1 MPRSVPAHEWLS
13 QQDEAL
19 CIRMNQASR
28 IRWICRTLRLISRLA
43 DGAFWYVLM
52 LAILAW
58 PGQRSMIPF
67 LHMVITG
74 IVCTLL
80 YKWLKVKTAR
90 PRPSE
95 RNQAVQRAVSPL
107 DEYSFPS
114 GHTLH
119 AVAFTLI
126 AIYYYP
132 ALSAVLLPFT
142 VLVAASRIVLGLHY
156 PSDVLAGVVIGSAI
170 ASVSLLLW

>member
-1 MPRSVPAHEWLS
+1 MPKSLPAQQWLS

-19 CIRMNQASR
+19 CVRINQASR
-28 IRWICRTLRLISRLA
+28 IRWLCKTLRFVSRLG

-58 PGQRSMIPF
+58 PGQASMIPF
-67 LHMVITG
+67 MHMVITG
-74 IVCTLL
+74 LVCGAL
-80 YKWLKVKTAR
+80 YRWLKVKTAR

-95 RNQAVQRAVSPL
+95 RNQAIQRAVSPL

-142 VLVAASRIVLGLHY
+142 VLVAVSRIVLGVHY

-170 ASVSLLLW
+170 ASASLLLW